1 MFLCKIIKRKGKKL
15 KDLHVLFNKYDDK
28 LTLEQISEGI
38 YLCIENALNL
48 FGDAYV
54 LQKAKRF
61 PRALS
66 LLLVAI
72 QEAGK
77 VNILE
82 NMVTISTGD
91 QKRWKKEWQ
100 NFRKH
105 KIKDSLGYSIK
116 ISSDFHD
123 SPGEAFWQQLL
134 YIKNFASSREKVRQL
149 GLYIDYIAG
158 DKKWWSPNEIIEDMV
173 KIAENEVVQILY
185 KLYRKKE
192 LGLFSVK
199 ALRIYR
205 EEFENFHP
213 EIEFNKEYEIE
224 DFGNR
229 FFGLKGPYKKYW
241 NRLVKEGVINKIP
254 DDLTISGKHWKE
266 FIYGKD

>member
-1 MFLCKIIKRKGKKL
+1 MKGQKL
-15 KDLHVLFNKYDDK
+15 KYLHILFNKYNGK

-38 YLCIENALNL
+38 YLCIKNALNL

-61 PRALS
+61 PSALS

-72 QEAGK
+72 QEVGK
-77 VNILE
+77 INILK
-82 NMVTISTGD
+82 NMVTISTRD

-100 NFRKH
+100 SFRKH
-105 KIKDSLGYSIK
+105 ETKDYLGYNIK

-134 YIKNFASSREKVRQL
+134 YIKNFAPAREKVRQL
-149 GLYIDYIAG
+149 VLYLDYIAD
-158 DKKWWSPNEIIEDMV
+158 DKKWWSPDEITKDMV
-173 KIAENEVVQILY
+173 KIVENEVIQILY
-185 KLYRKKE
+185 KLHRTKE

-199 ALRIYR
+199 ALKIYQ
-205 EEFENFHP
+205 EEFKNFHP

-229 FFGLKGPYKKYW
+229 IFGLKGPYKKYW
-241 NRLVKEGVINKIP
+241 NRLIKEGIINKIP
-254 DDLTISGKHWKE
+254 DDLTILGKR
-266 FIYGKD
+266 